1 MEFQEN
7 FKFLNVQAINKKNAN
22 DLPDDEKIFLK
33 LNALDKTNNPCS
45 FMVFDKN
52 IIRKILNNPHSS
64 LVDISVIFDLV
75 YVNDKWNVKLV
86 DIND

>member
-7 FKFLNVQAINKKNAN
+7 FKFLNVQAINKKNAD

-45 FMVFDKN
+45 FMIFDKN
-52 IIRKILNNPHSS
+52 IIKKILINPYSS
-64 LVDISVIFDLV
+64 LIDISIIFDLV
-75 YVNDKWNVKLV
+75 YANDKWNVKLV